1 MTAEAHRYDDIHEL
15 VDQLNP
21 VQADA
26 VRAVVLQLVT
36 GSGSSFAPDRQV
48 RRLSFA
54 GSVTAE
60 PDFAERSED
69 ILREINRR
77 SAG

>member
-1 MTAEAHRYDDIHEL
+1 MAAEARRYDDIHEL

-26 VRAVVLQLVT
+26 VRAVVLLLVT
-36 GSGSSFAPDRQV
+36 GSGSNFAPDRQV

-54 GSVTAE
+54 GSVSAE